1 MTVIMKTKK
10 GNYDGLPLSEQLLM
24 MCKEQLGNAEENVRH
39 TKRKY
44 LEAQA
49 EFESL
54 VAAYQIMQKSSHTN
68 MLENSRNKGT
78 TEEKP

>member
-1 MTVIMKTKK
+1 MKTKK

-24 MCKEQLGNAEENVRH
+24 MCKEQLDNAEENVRY

-49 EFESL
+49 EYETL
-54 VAAYQIMQKSSHTN
+54 AAVYQNIQQSIHTN
-68 MLENSRNKGT
+68 MVENKRNKGT
-78 TEEKP
+78 TQGKS